1 MEAEES
7 MNLQAQAKET
17 CGKAV
22 ASFQVFLMANEPTEE
37 YPFKDM
43 TAAQRRNLERCY
55 ASVLPLMAKMGK
67 DQAENTIKYA
77 NMYLELFPDG
87 KNKTAVQ
94 NALNQAKAE

>member
-1 MEAEES
+1 
-7 MNLQAQAKET
+7 
-17 CGKAV
+17 
-22 ASFQVFLMANEPTEE
+22 MANEPTEE

-77 NMYLELFPDG
+77 NMYLELVPDG

-94 NALNQAKAE
+94 NALNQSKAE